1 VLEAISEPETTSDE
15 AARAAAEAKV
25 CAEQGQWDDAR
36 AAMARAIDADASNA
50 TFHALMGW
58 YTSQSSL
65 QPATER
71 QRLAEHHLGVALE
84 IDQNSCLAHYY
95 QGLIWA
101 GGGNG
106 TRARIAFNNAL
117 SINPK
122 FQPAQQALER
132 ISKGPAEP
140 TGSSEVPRPN
150 AYRRAGKRR
159 TAVVPLAIA
168 TLAMAVIGGVV
179 LYLLQLP
186 PGASELARQ
195 LGTHLPIASASRAG
209 NGAQDLYVDF
219 GKSWQALSKQEQ
231 DEELHTIANGARAMA
246 IVNVFVSS
254 QSRPVAE
261 IHGETVCVG
270 DCVSQPLVQ
279 PASGAAQAT
288 LKTAKP

>member
-1 VLEAISEPETTSDE
+1 VLEAMTEPETTSDE

-106 TRARIAFNNAL
+106 TRARIAFNTAL

-122 FQPAQQALER
+122 FQLAQQALER

-140 TGSSEVPRPN
+140 TGSSEVARPN
-150 AYRRAGKRR
+150 AYRRTGKRR
-159 TAVVPLAIA
+159 TVVPLAIA
-168 TLAMAVIGGVV
+168 TLAMAGIGGAV
-179 LYLLQLP
+179 LYLMQLP

-195 LGTHLPIASASRAG
+195 LGTRLPIASASRAG

-219 GKSWQALSKQEQ
+219 GKSWQALNNQ
-231 DEELHTIANGARAMA
+231 DQGEELHTIARGAQAIG

-270 DCVSQPLVQ
+270 DCVSQPMVQ
-279 PASGAAQAT
+279 PSSGAAQAT
-288 LKTAKP
+288 LKATKP